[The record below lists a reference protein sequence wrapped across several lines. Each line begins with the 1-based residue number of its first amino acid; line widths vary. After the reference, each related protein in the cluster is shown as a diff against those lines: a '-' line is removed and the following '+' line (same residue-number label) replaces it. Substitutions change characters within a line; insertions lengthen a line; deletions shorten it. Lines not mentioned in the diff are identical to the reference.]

1 MVNGC
6 TKLNHVSGNFV
17 KNKIIHSVMS

>member
-1 MVNGC
+1 MLNEF

-17 KNKIIHSVMS
+17 KNFPMWL